1 MKLIVKVQEVFQKK
15 QITLLARGFSSD
27 QLLYNAQN
35 FTFQARQNKIPL
47 PRILGEHYNNPSSRA
62 LSPIRELNETRVYLL
77 LDVKISKYSYYIS
90 TNNGR
95 APLLLHNGYTP
106 LESRASKRY
115 SAFNLLDYGTI
126 GSRNPIWDGKRPII
140 KVSFRYI
147 KTAS

>member
-1 MKLIVKVQEVFQKK
+1 MASQVINYFITHK
-15 QITLLARGFSSD
+15 TLLFKLG
-27 QLLYNAQN
+27 
-35 FTFQARQNKIPL
+35 KIKSVYQVNL
-47 PRILGEHYNNPSSRA
+47 IKKNNPSSRA
-62 LSPIRELNETRVYLL
+62 LSPIRELIETRVYLL
-77 LDVKISKYSYYIS
+77 LDAKISKYSYYIS

>member
-1 MKLIVKVQEVFQKK
+1 MASQVINYFITHK
-15 QITLLARGFSSD
+15 TLLFKLG
-27 QLLYNAQN
+27 
-35 FTFQARQNKIPL
+35 KIKSVYQVNL
-47 PRILGEHYNNPSSRA
+47 IKKNNPSSRA
-62 LSPIRELNETRVYLL
+62 LSPIRELIETRVYLL
-77 LDVKISKYSYYIS
+77 LDAKISKYSYYIS

-140 KVSFRYI
+140 KVSFCYI